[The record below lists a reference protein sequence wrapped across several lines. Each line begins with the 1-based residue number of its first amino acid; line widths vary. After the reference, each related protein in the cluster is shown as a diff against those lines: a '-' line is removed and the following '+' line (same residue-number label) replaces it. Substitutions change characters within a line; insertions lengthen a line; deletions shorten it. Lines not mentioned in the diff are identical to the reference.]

1 VWHKDALDPFVKSS
15 HVSIWKW
22 IQLFGKNALF
32 HKRVTAFLIDET
44 YIRIGKYEAWVWI
57 AIDGACR
64 QVHTLGVPVLSEEHH
79 GCRALSKDSC

>member
-32 HKRVTAFLIDET
+32 HKRVIAFLIDET
-44 YIRIGKYEAWVWI
+44 YIRIGRYEAWVWI
-57 AIDGACR
+57 AIDGACT
-64 QVHTLGVPVLSEEHH
+64 QIHTLGIPVLSEEHH
-79 GCRALSKDSC
+79 GC

>member
-1 VWHKDALDPFVKSS
+1 MWHKDALDPFVKSS
-15 HVSIWKW
+15 HLSIWKW

-57 AIDGACR
+57 AIEP
-64 QVHTLGVPVLSEEHH
+64 VHRYILLVYLSYHKNIISWL
-79 GCRALSKDSC
+79 LSSF